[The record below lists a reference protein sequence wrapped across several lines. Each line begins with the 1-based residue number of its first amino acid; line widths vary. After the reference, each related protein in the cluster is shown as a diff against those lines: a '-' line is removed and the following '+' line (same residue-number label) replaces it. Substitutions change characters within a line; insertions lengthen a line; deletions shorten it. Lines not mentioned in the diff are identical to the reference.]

1 MCGIVVIPK
10 KKHNRIIEEKN
21 KEINNLKK
29 TIEKLE
35 AKTKKLNSVECKLE
49 SSKEQLSKLML
60 ENFELNES
68 LEENKRKIFILTNL
82 LKFDADKKIKRY
94 ENIKRRTK
102 KSRVKEKCD
111 RKIEDYMMRKLAYE
125 QERV

>member
-1 MCGIVVIPK
+1 MRGIVVIPR

-29 TIEKLE
+29 TIEQLE
-35 AKTKKLNSVECKLE
+35 AKAKKLNSVGCKLE

-68 LEENKRKIFILTNL
+68 LEENKRKIFVLTNL

-125 QERV
+125 

>member
-1 MCGIVVIPK
+1 
-10 KKHNRIIEEKN
+10 
-21 KEINNLKK
+21 
-29 TIEKLE
+29 
-35 AKTKKLNSVECKLE
+35 
-49 SSKEQLSKLML
+49 ML

-68 LEENKRKIFILTNL
+68 VEENKRKIFILTNL

-125 QERV
+125 

>member
-1 MCGIVVIPK
+1 MRGIVVIPR

-29 TIEKLE
+29 TIEQLE
-35 AKTKKLNSVECKLE
+35 AKAKKINSVECKLE

-68 LEENKRKIFILTNL
+68 VEENKRKIFILTNL

-125 QERV
+125 